1 MRNKRHYNT
10 QDTLYNARQVRS
22 IHRIHNPVATIPFY
36 GGEKM
41 LEKLKNELLSL
52 LQELPKNNLVCLT
65 SGNVSARD
73 PETGLIVIKPSGI
86 PYAQLDENQLVVLTS
101 DGKIVE
107 GKCKPSS
114 DTASHLYIY
123 QHRADVNGIVHTHS
137 MFATVFA
144 ALGKNIPVL
153 ITETAEEFGGEIP
166 CAEFVLIG
174 DNEIGKQIVKH
185 GEHCNAVLLKN
196 MVFLLLLLHLARQ

>member
-86 PYAQLDENQLVVLTS
+86 PYAQLDEN
-101 DGKIVE
+101 
-107 GKCKPSS
+107 
-114 DTASHLYIY
+114 
-123 QHRADVNGIVHTHS
+123 
-137 MFATVFA
+137 
-144 ALGKNIPVL
+144 
-153 ITETAEEFGGEIP
+153 
-166 CAEFVLIG
+166 
-174 DNEIGKQIVKH
+174 
-185 GEHCNAVLLKN
+185 
-196 MVFLLLLLHLARQ
+196 